1 MITAMK
7 LLKKS
12 ILLVMFSACIIACE
26 KGAENPDDNKEP
38 EKGTVI
44 GNGNGIDNTLHL
56 AFKTPDWERKID
68 CAHLDL
74 DPIGLNDS
82 TSYVSATSAS
92 TNETFYF
99 SFPKDSSAMVR
110 SSNIKKYKIAVTGD
124 NKRPFEF
131 SQKLPVTS
139 GVQTKLI
146 SVEGLTSG
154 SYNEVVEIRYTG
166 IKGKYA
172 QFQVKCRYSM
182 NMYEALNE
190 SNKKV
195 VTGTFHFKVKTT
207 RL

>member
-1 MITAMK
+1 MK
-7 LLKKS
+7 LVKKS

-26 KGAENPDDNKEP
+26 KGGEDPNDNEGPD
-38 EKGTVI
+38 KGPVI
-44 GNGNGIDNTLHL
+44 GNGNGVDNTLHL

-68 CAHLDL
+68 CTHLDL

-99 SFPKDSSAMVR
+99 SFPKDSSAMVKP
-110 SSNIKKYKIAVTGD
+110 SNIKKYKIVVTGD
-124 NKRPFEF
+124 NERPFEF
-131 SQKLPVTS
+131 SQKLPIAA
-139 GVQTKLI
+139 GAQTKLI

-154 SYNEVVEIRYTG
+154 SYNEVVEIKYIG
-166 IKGKYA
+166 VKGSYA

>member
-1 MITAMK
+1 MRNIGK
-7 LLKKS
+7 L
-12 ILLVMFSACIIACE
+12 ILLGLFSVCLVACE
-26 KGAENPDDNKEP
+26 KGSDENPDNNKEP
-38 EKGTVI
+38 DKGPVI
-44 GNGNGIDNTLHL
+44 GNGNGVDNTLHM

-68 CAHLDL
+68 CTHLDL

-92 TNETFYF
+92 TSETFYF
-99 SFPKDSSAMVR
+99 SFPKDSSAMVKP
-110 SSNIKKYKIAVTGD
+110 SNIKKYQIVVTGD

-131 SQKLPVTS
+131 SQKLPVTA
-139 GVQTKLI
+139 GVQNKLI
-146 SVEGLTSG
+146 STEGLTSS
-154 SYNEVVEIRYTG
+154 SYNEVVEIKYAG
-166 IKGKYA
+166 VKGNYA

-190 SNKKV
+190 NNKKL